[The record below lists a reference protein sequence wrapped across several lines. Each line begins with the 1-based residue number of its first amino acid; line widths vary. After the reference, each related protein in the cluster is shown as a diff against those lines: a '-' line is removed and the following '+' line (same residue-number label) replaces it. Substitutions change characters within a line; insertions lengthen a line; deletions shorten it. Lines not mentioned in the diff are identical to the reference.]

1 MTISKIG
8 TKLIVLFQKER
19 RWTDLM
25 GMSEN
30 DYHVFWNDHI

>member
-19 RWTDLM
+19 RWTNHM
-25 GMSEN
+25 RMSEN
-30 DYHVFWNDHI
+30 DYQVF

>member
-19 RWTDLM
+19 RCTNHM
-25 GMSEN
+25 RMSEN
-30 DYHVFWNDHI
+30 DYQVF

>member
-19 RWTDLM
+19 RWTNQM
-25 GMSEN
+25 RMSEN
-30 DYHVFWNDHI
+30 DYQVF